1 MLRLPLRNRPRFAVM
16 TAGLLSCLLATFAM
30 AAAPEYQVKA
40 AFLFNFTQFVEWPPQ
55 QSSTPFVIGVLGEDP
70 FNSFLDET
78 IRGEAVEGRRLSVAH
93 YRSQEEIGA
102 CDILF
107 IAASESSRMDAILGS
122 LRGRPILTVSD
133 FQDFAPRGGAI
144 QFVTVNNKLKLRIN
158 PDAARAAHLTISS
171 KLLRLADI
179 VDSNSPAQ
187 RN

>member
-1 MLRLPLRNRPRFAVM
+1 MLRSSPRKRTGLAVLV
-16 TAGLLSCLLATFAM
+16 TALVSCLLAALAV

-55 QSSTPFVIGVLGEDP
+55 APSTPFVIGVLGEDP
-70 FNSFLDET
+70 FNTFLDEAV
-78 IRGEAVEGRRLSVAH
+78 RGEAVEGRQLSVVR

-107 IAASESSRMDAILGS
+107 IASSESSRIDAILGS

-133 FQDFAPRGGAI
+133 YQDFAPRGGAI

-158 PDAARAAHLTISS
+158 PDAARDAHLTISS
-171 KLLRLADI
+171 KLLRLAEI
-179 VDSNSPAQ
+179 VRSSSPPQ